1 MHKEHVNHYH
11 IMSENITLLITGAG
25 EDDEDTDLQ
34 YSSTTGFDS
43 ELSETST
50 ECSQSESFSIDGMP
64 QLSDHLSK
72 MIIANIQEFSRS
84 NVQK

>member
-1 MHKEHVNHYH
+1 MHIEHVNHYH
-11 IMSENITLLITGAG
+11 NMSENITLLITGAG
-25 EDDEDTDLQ
+25 DDEDTDLQ
-34 YSSTTGFDS
+34 CSSTTGFDS
-43 ELSETST
+43 ELSQTST
-50 ECSQSESFSIDGMP
+50 ECSQSESISIEGLP

>member
-1 MHKEHVNHYH
+1 
-11 IMSENITLLITGAG
+11 MSENIILFIIGAG
-25 EDDEDTDLQ
+25 DDNDEDTDLQ

-50 ECSQSESFSIDGMP
+50 EYSQSESISIDGLP
-64 QLSDHLSK
+64 TLSEHLSK

>member
-25 EDDEDTDLQ
+25 DDEDTDLQ

-50 ECSQSESFSIDGMP
+50 ECSQSEIISIDGLP
-64 QLSDHLSK
+64 KLSEQLSKLMS
-72 MIIANIQEFSRS
+72 ANIQEFSRS
-84 NVQK
+84 NIQK

>member
-11 IMSENITLLITGAG
+11 NITLLITGAG
-25 EDDEDTDLQ
+25 DDEDTDLQ

-50 ECSQSESFSIDGMP
+50 ECSQSESISIEGLP

>member
-1 MHKEHVNHYH
+1 
-11 IMSENITLLITGAG
+11 MSENNTLLITGAG
-25 EDDEDTDLQ
+25 DDEDTDLQ

-50 ECSQSESFSIDGMP
+50 ECSQSESISIDGLP
-64 QLSDHLSK
+64 QLSEQLSK
-72 MIIANIQEFSRS
+72 LMSANIQEFSRS

>member
-1 MHKEHVNHYH
+1 
-11 IMSENITLLITGAG
+11 MSENITLLITGAG
-25 EDDEDTDLQ
+25 DDEDTDLQ

-50 ECSQSESFSIDGMP
+50 EYSQSESISFDGLP
-64 QLSDHLSK
+64 QLSKQLSK
-72 MIIANIQEFSRS
+72 MMSANIHEFSRS

>member
-1 MHKEHVNHYH
+1 MHIEHVNHYH
-11 IMSENITLLITGAG
+11 NMSENITLLITGAG
-25 EDDEDTDLQ
+25 DDEDTDLQ

-50 ECSQSESFSIDGMP
+50 ECSQSESISIDGMP
-64 QLSDHLSK
+64 QVSDHLSK

-84 NVQK
+84 NVQN

>member
-1 MHKEHVNHYH
+1 MHKEHVNHYYN
-11 IMSENITLLITGAG
+11 MSENITLLITGAG
-25 EDDEDTDLQ
+25 DDEDTDLQ

-50 ECSQSESFSIDGMP
+50 ECSQSESISIDGLP
-64 QLSDHLSK
+64 QLSEQLSK
-72 MIIANIQEFSRS
+72 LMSANIQEFSRS